1 MKKILSIL
9 KAFLFV
15 YCITMINYI
24 LLYHLERSL
33 PPDTV
38 NFNLIRKII
47 FIATTISSV
56 IGFLNS
62 VYGTDK
68 KNDDKSESKT
78 SEYKEKLEIKEEKN
92 EKNSKNNIYYPSI
105 IFKLFMILAVNLSLF
120 SWFLEYEIENKPFFL
135 DKFYNF

>member
-24 LLYHLERSL
+24 LLYQLERSL

-47 FIATTISSV
+47 FIATTILSV
-56 IGFLNS
+56 IGFLIL

-92 EKNSKNNIYYPSI
+92 EKKQQ
-105 IFKLFMILAVNLSLF
+105 K
-120 SWFLEYEIENKPFFL
+120 
-135 DKFYNF
+135 